1 MAIHFLHKIS
11 ACCIF
16 QAILRGSEIY
26 YFEAKASSSDSIG
39 SLSSNSLSSPDAFVR
54 LDYTVD
60 LTLDDEGTIFYQLF
74 INLLSLMLKNGNIS
88 ADSSMSNTQP
98 DLIVCRFKPV
108 IDKRIENGSSNSN
121 SWRRENE
128 VMPSSLASGHRTENE
143 PFHQLSGRYNIHG
156 LFIELYLF
164 SYKTVLYCFINFEKN
179 NL

>member
-1 MAIHFLHKIS
+1 MAIHFIHKNS

-16 QAILRGSEIY
+16 QTILRGSEIY
-26 YFEAKASSSDSIG
+26 YFEAKASSSGSIG

-60 LTLDDEGTIFYQLF
+60 LTLDNEGIIFYKLF
-74 INLLSLMLKNGNIS
+74 INLLPLMLKNCK
-88 ADSSMSNTQP
+88 DSSMSNTQP

-108 IDKRIENGSSNSN
+108 IDKRIANGSSNSN

-143 PFHQLSGRYNIHG
+143 PFHQLSSRYNIHG
-156 LFIELYLF
+156 LG
-164 SYKTVLYCFINFEKN
+164 
-179 NL
+179 